1 MLLYLFRS
9 FCNHCTDLYEKGR
22 DRDYISQDTCLKLLP
37 VITRNDK
44 WSGRLFYFVNL
55 FSGYGEKTASGFRDI
70 AVADGIV

>member
-1 MLLYLFRS
+1 MLLYLFRFS
-9 FCNHCTDLYEKGR
+9 ASIVHILYEKEK

-55 FSGYGEKTASGFRDI
+55 FSGYGKKTAFGFRDI

>member
-1 MLLYLFRS
+1 MLLYLFRFS
-9 FCNHCTDLYEKGR
+9 ASIVHILYEKEK

-55 FSGYGEKTASGFRDI
+55 FSGYGKKSASGFRDI

>member
-1 MLLYLFRS
+1 MLLYLFRFS
-9 FCNHCTDLYEKGR
+9 ASIVHILYEKEK

-55 FSGYGEKTASGFRDI
+55 FSGYGKKTASGFRDI

>member
-1 MLLYLFRS
+1 MLLYLFRFFAS
-9 FCNHCTDLYEKGR
+9 IVHILYEKEK